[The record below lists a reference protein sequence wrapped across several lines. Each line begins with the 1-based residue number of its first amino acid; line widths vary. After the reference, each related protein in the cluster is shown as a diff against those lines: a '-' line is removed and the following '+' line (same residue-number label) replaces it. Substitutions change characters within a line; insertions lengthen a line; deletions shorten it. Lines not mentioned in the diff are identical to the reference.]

1 PARHRRPRARDPQ
14 GVRLGDVQHHA
25 VLHRGLPGADRD
37 HRQRDHPAQ
46 GAGGRSLLRSDRDHR
61 PQAAR
66 HPQADQDPGGR
77 GRRGRGPGARPCRGA
92 RHQGVADTSA
102 GRAHLRYGPTMSA
115 FPLKRISPDGIP
127 HALDKAE
134 RYRLLNDP
142 AQAESI
148 CQDVLAVAPDNQDAL
163 RCLILSLTDQ
173 FGASGAGHTAREAR
187 TYIVKLTD
195 EYERAYYS
203 GLVHERETRAFL
215 ARKNPVRSAAYDG
228 FRHAME
234 WYERAEAL
242 RPPGNV
248 DAVLRWNS

>member
-1 PARHRRPRARDPQ
+1 MSTFQ
-14 GVRLGDVQHHA
+14 LKKI
-25 VLHRGLPGADRD
+25 
-37 HRQRDHPAQ
+37 
-46 GAGGRSLLRSDRDHR
+46 
-61 PQAAR
+61 
-66 HPQADQDPGGR
+66 
-77 GRRGRGPGARPCRGA
+77 
-92 RHQGVADTSA
+92 SA
-102 GRAHLRYGPTMSA
+102 
-115 FPLKRISPDGIP
+115 DGIP

-148 CQDVLAVAPDNQDAL
+148 CLDVLAVDPDHQDAL

-173 FGASGAGHTAREAR
+173 FSASGAGHTAREAR
-187 TYIVKLTD
+187 TYIARLSD

-215 ARKNPVRSAAYDG
+215 HRKNVVRSAAYDG

-242 RPPGNV
+242 RPPGNE
-248 DAVLRWNS
+248 DALLRWNSCVRAIERERLEPESREPELPLE